1 MKKLIAA
8 GIATFLVTGVAYA
21 GGTHSHSHDDEMA
34 VGKPGNAANTDRTI
48 EIVMLE
54 KEDGSM
60 VFEPAT
66 LNMKKGET
74 VRFRLTNKGDSDHEF
89 VMDEVA
95 ANQKH
100 KLAMEKYP
108 DMEHADPNAIRLESG
123 KSGEI
128 VWTFSKTG
136 KFEFACLIP
145 GHYEA
150 GMRGDLTVEDKT
162 ASN

>member
-1 MKKLIAA
+1 
-8 GIATFLVTGVAYA
+8 
-21 GGTHSHSHDDEMA
+21 
-34 VGKPGNAANTDRTI
+34 
-48 EIVMLE
+48 
-54 KEDGSM
+54 
-60 VFEPAT
+60 
-66 LNMKKGET
+66 